1 MGTVKYDGT
10 YNIHGLSKTFNGITE
25 FDYDEKYLTI
35 DLDKVSFKYIM
46 NLFPYPAI
54 LDAQTTGKI
63 QYDFTKEDLKVKAEL
78 HNAKFSYAEV
88 MDTIYHKSGVN
99 MLQETFTN
107 SSLDVTYHNK
117 TILGNLIMNNKE
129 SHLSLIN
136 TQIDTKLNTINAYF
150 DIKMQQKEFSGK
162 VYGSL
167 DHPKVNLNMQK
178 LIRHEMDKQLDS
190 IMGEGNRKMME
201 NMPMGDVAKD
211 VASGMGGAVMGI
223 FF

>member
-1 MGTVKYDGT
+1 MGTVKYNGT

-25 FDYDEKYLTI
+25 FDYDEKYLNI

-46 NLFPYPAI
+46 NLFPYPAL

-63 QYDFTKEDLKVKAEL
+63 QYDFTKEDLKIKAKL

-99 MLQETFTN
+99 MLKETFTN
-107 SSLDVTYHNK
+107 STLDVTYHNK
-117 TILGNLIMNNKE
+117 TILGNLFMNNKE

-136 TQIDTKLNTINAYF
+136 TQIDTKRNTINAYF

-167 DHPKVNLNMQK
+167 DHP
-178 LIRHEMDKQLDS
+178 
-190 IMGEGNRKMME
+190 EG
-201 NMPMGDVAKD
+201 
-211 VASGMGGAVMGI
+211 
-223 FF
+223 